1 MRIAK
6 IGVIALFL
14 FMALGGIG
22 GVMLAGY
29 TFICVLSE
37 RLHQPFKQAVCDDRR
52 QCTSN
57 RSSDHIRGI
66 KSAKSDDDGRYP
78 ACWPLPLRR
87 SSPYQC

>member
-22 GVMLAGY
+22 GVVSGGTCL
-29 TFICVLSE
+29 FCVLAK

-52 QCTSN
+52 QC
-57 RSSDHIRGI
+57 H
-66 KSAKSDDDGRYP
+66 
-78 ACWPLPLRR
+78 
-87 SSPYQC
+87 Q